1 MVFSSKRAAPLFNRP
16 YIAYFF
22 PDGRCARAFILPQED
37 PAYYDSELKTYTMPT
52 LATGPITIPET
63 ELLRAIKAK
72 HKQSLLM
79 PGPPAEEW
87 AHSR

>member
-1 MVFSSKRAAPLFNRP
+1 
-16 YIAYFF
+16 
-22 PDGRCARAFILPQED
+22 
-37 PAYYDSELKTYTMPT
+37 MPT